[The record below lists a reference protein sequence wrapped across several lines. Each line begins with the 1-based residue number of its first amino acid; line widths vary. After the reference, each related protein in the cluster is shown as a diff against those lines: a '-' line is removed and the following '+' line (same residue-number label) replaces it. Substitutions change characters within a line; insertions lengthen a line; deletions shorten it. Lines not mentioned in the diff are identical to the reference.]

1 MYKIFK
7 ILVALISLV
16 GVVSLV
22 TIISKGNDAIET
34 AAQSGDTGI
43 VEPIAISAYIMLAS
57 IIGFVL
63 FFVLKN
69 LVTNT
74 AGLKNTVV
82 GVGAFLGVLIISY
95 LLSGGDLMD
104 YKNGDILATSNESH
118 MVGAGLTAFYFLLA
132 IAAIA
137 MIFSGVKKIISK

>member
-1 MYKIFK
+1 MHKIFK
-7 ILVALISLV
+7 ILVAVISLV

-57 IIGFVL
+57 TIGFVL
-63 FFVLKN
+63 FFVIKN

-74 AGLKNTVV
+74 AGLKNTLVS
-82 GVGAFLGVLIISY
+82 VGAFLGVLIISY

-104 YKNGDILATSNESH
+104 YKNGDTLATSSESH
-118 MVGAGLTAFYFLLA
+118 MVGAGLTAFYFLLV

-137 MIFSGVKKIISK
+137 MLFTGVKKIISK